1 MTNLMG
7 QFNITTIN
15 VQFEAQCTP
24 GFTGA
29 FCTEVGSEPDSNNRT
44 TVIVIAVEVTFSAV
58 ALIAIMLV
66 VCVVYLRYRRRKRER
81 MRSSEISSSNPQNR
95 SLIVDADQDTG
106 YSVLVRPNSPG
117 IHIYF
122 YEDASYFTNSIDK
135 LMLWLG

>member
-1 MTNLMG
+1 MGTRLVMTNLMG

-15 VQFEAQCTP
+15 VQFEAQCMP

-44 TVIVIAVEVTFSAV
+44 TIIVIAVEVTFSAV

-81 MRSSEISSSNPQNR
+81 MRRSSEISSSNPQNR

-117 IHIYF
+117 MHIYF
-122 YEDASYFTNSIDK
+122 YEDPSYFMHN
-135 LMLWLG
+135 